1 MSSGEWHALHVY
13 RHERQDE
20 LLVDGLAPALTSIED
35 FFFLRYWQGGPHIR
49 VRVKLDADIAEP
61 ALDRLSERLAGFLA
75 SRPVAD
81 FDVEGFRQAQATMA
95 ELESADTEEVYPGDT
110 IRRVPYEPEYDKY
123 GGPEGVAI
131 AERLFA
137 ASSRIVLDLLRDVG
151 GRSPARLGTGLSMMV
166 RGLCAA
172 GFTAEAMAGFFA
184 HYCVLW
190 SPYVFTRFLE
200 AWPDLLKERHDAT
213 RAHVETLLSHA
224 AELRGDPFGAAVAT
238 AWAGVTDAAEVVLPQ
253 VVLAGADASRER
265 RERVL
270 MASYLHTHNNR
281 LGLIPEQEA
290 FLGFL
295 GHHVLSECAGRPP
308 VSDLIESVRRHR
320 ESRLGAYASY

>member
-1 MSSGEWHALHVY
+1 MSTSEWHALHVH

-20 LLVDGLAPALTSIED
+20 FLVDGLAPALTSVES
-35 FFFLRYWQGGPHIR
+35 FFFLRYWQGGPHLR
-49 VRVKLDADIAEP
+49 VRVLLDSGLAEP
-61 ALDRLSERLAGFLA
+61 ALDQLTERLSGYLA
-75 SRPVAD
+75 SRPAGD
-81 FDVEGFRQAQATMA
+81 FDVEGFRQAQVTMA
-95 ELESADTEEVYPGDT
+95 ELESSDAEEIYPGDT

-123 GGPEGVAI
+123 GGTEGVAI

-137 ASSRIVLDLLRDVG
+137 ASSRVVLDLLGDVA
-151 GRSPARLGTGLSMMV
+151 GRSPARLGAGLSMMV

-190 SPYVFTRFLE
+190 SPYVFTRFLD
-200 AWPDLLKERHDAT
+200 AWPDLLKERQEAT
-213 RAHVETLLSHA
+213 RAHVEALLSHA
-224 AELRGDPFGAAVAT
+224 GELRDDPFAAAVAT
-238 AWAGVTDAAEVVLPQ
+238 AWSSVSEAAEVVLPQ
-253 VVLAGADASRER
+253 VVLAGADASRQS

-295 GHHVLSECAGRPP
+295 GHHVLSACAGRPP
-308 VSDLIESVRRHR
+308 ASDLIESVRRHR
-320 ESRLGAYASY
+320 EARLGAYASY